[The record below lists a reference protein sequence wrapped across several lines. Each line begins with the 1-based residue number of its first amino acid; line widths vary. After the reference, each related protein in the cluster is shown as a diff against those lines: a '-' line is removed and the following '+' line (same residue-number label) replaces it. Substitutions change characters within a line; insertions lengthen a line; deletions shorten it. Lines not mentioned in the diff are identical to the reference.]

1 MDYQDQINNF
11 LNMQNLISAQ
21 QGVYL
26 QKEQMTEE
34 KGEAKE
40 EEGGEDVGL
49 AGLLGEFGVSNAS
62 EFLSK
67 YGVESM
73 NSLMKDFGLSE
84 ETVGKVGDVLKNG
97 LNNGDLNPDSFFDF
111 IRGNLRDLASNVIPE
126 NIKGVA
132 SNIKGVVSDV
142 KGVVSDVK
150 GVASDIKAGGLSKIE
165 GMASDIKAG
174 GLSKIEGIASDFK
187 APLSSSGL
195 KSSSGFNSMS
205 INADDLD
212 IGALSSV
219 EKNIFYK
226 SIDKIGEG
234 IKSRVSSMRS
244 QKVGESDIDD
254 LLFKSDL
261 ASDADPLSIA
271 GAPSKINLFS
281 PSGEFVG
288 NTLARGYNQE
298 KLLQSLPDITEGI
311 KPPAPPEL
319 SENLVP
325 KVGQAVEQGEGIA
338 EKVGAGVAE
347 KEGAEIAGEGAAEAV
362 GAGLDATGILAP
374 IGAAIGIGSAIY
386 SAFKGVEDLFKT
398 HSTYTPPA
406 PIATLFQA
414 T

>member
-150 GVASDIKAGGLSKIE
+150 GV
-165 GMASDIKAG
+165 ASDIKAG